1 MHTRHWLPL
10 CLLLAACGG
19 GGAGDPPDAP
29 DAEDARR
36 DGASPDGPGDDAPA
50 LDGPAA
56 DASAL
61 DATSTAD
68 ASTFR
73 FLCEAPPPV
82 GAPTPVI
89 PPPPAAGCPPLAAG
103 ANQLMSSGRMRSFL
117 LVVPADLAPT
127 ERPPVLFM
135 WHWLGGSA
143 QSFRDRGEV
152 QAAADAQRFIAVL
165 PVSVGATVLG
175 TAFDTRWPFDIT
187 QTAARMNEEFR
198 FFDDM
203 LGCVAA
209 QYQVNPSC
217 VSSIG
222 VSAGALFTDQLAQAR
237 AQTLASF
244 VSLSGG
250 TGASIIKPWSGAARP
265 LPGLVLWGGDGP
277 PTMDGV
283 KDILGCFGIGMDFSV
298 ASRNLES
305 GLTSGGH
312 FVVECRHN
320 CGHVEP
326 PLTPPAGVSK
336 YAGIWEFALDHPFWL
351 AAGQSPWTSEGLPA
365 ALPSWCAIG
374 VGTSAPRTGDGCP
387 AAENPC
393 PS

>member
-1 MHTRHWLPL
+1 MRTRHWLMTG
-10 CLLLAACGG
+10 LLLAACGRSSS
-19 GGAGDPPDAP
+19 DPPDAP
-29 DAEDARR
+29 PDDDARL
-36 DGASPDGPGDDAPA
+36 DGPAT
-50 LDGPAA
+50 DGPAA
-56 DASAL
+56 DAASLDGAGADGSGA

-68 ASTFR
+68 ASIFR

-89 PPPPAAGCPPLAAG
+89 PPPPTAGCPTLAPG
-103 ANQLMSSGRMRSFL
+103 ANQLTSGSRTRSFL
-117 LVVPADLAPT
+117 LVVPAGLTPA

-175 TAFDTRWPFDIT
+175 TSFDTRWPFDIT
-187 QTAARMNEEFR
+187 QTQARMNEEFR

-209 QYQVNPSC
+209 QYPINPSC

-222 VSAGALFTDQLAQAR
+222 VSAGALFTGQLAQAR

-250 TGASIIKPWSGAARP
+250 TGASIIKPWAGAARP

-351 AAGQSPWTSEGLPA
+351 PAGQSPWTTEGLPA
-365 ALPSWCAIG
+365 ALPSWCALG

-387 AAENPC
+387 AGENPC
-393 PS
+393 PM

>member
-1 MHTRHWLPL
+1 MRTRHWLIL
-10 CLLLAACGG
+10 GLLLAACGRS
-19 GGAGDPPDAP
+19 DSEPSDAP
-29 DAEDARR
+29 RGQDADV
-36 DGASPDGPGDDAPA
+36 
-50 LDGPAA
+50 DGPAGDGPTDAAASLDGAGA
-56 DASAL
+56 DSSGA

-89 PPPPAAGCPPLAAG
+89 PPPPTAGCPTLVPG
-103 ANQLMSSGRMRSFL
+103 ANQLTSGSRTRSFL
-117 LVVPADLAPT
+117 LVVPTDLTPA
-127 ERPPVLFM
+127 ERLPVLFM

-175 TAFDTRWPFDIT
+175 TSFDTRWPFDIT

-209 QYQVNPSC
+209 QYAINPSC

-250 TGASIIKPWSGAARP
+250 TGASIIKPWAGAARP

-312 FVVECRHN
+312 VVVECRHN

-351 AAGQSPWTSEGLPA
+351 PAGQSPWTTEGLPA
-365 ALPSWCAIG
+365 ALPSWCALG

-387 AAENPC
+387 AGENPC